1 MHLIEELEK
10 NELVT
15 YVIEVPSG
23 SSNWVFRKI
32 PT

>member
-10 NELVT
+10 KEIVT
-15 YVIEVPSG
+15 YVIEVPHDN
-23 SSNWVFRKI
+23 SNWVFRKV